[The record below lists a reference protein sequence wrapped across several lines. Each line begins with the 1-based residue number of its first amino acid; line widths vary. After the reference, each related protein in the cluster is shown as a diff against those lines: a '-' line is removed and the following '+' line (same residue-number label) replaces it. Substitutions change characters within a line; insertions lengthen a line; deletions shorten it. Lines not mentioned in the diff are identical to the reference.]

1 MGTKSLLSLIILF
14 TLAVACKK
22 SKDGGGGTNPVV
34 RDKIKDT
41 AIDIARDIYLWYE
54 QIPTSFDAQAYA
66 DPDKIMT
73 AIRQYSK
80 EPGFSNAVDR
90 WSFAYKQA
98 DWDNVSSGV
107 AKDFGLSVFFKD
119 EGDLRVKYVE
129 KNSPAF
135 LAGIRRGWRITKLN
149 GSTNITTGNANF
161 IIEAVFNSNATS
173 FSFLKPDATTVDL
186 TLNSATYQSDPF
198 LLDTIYNVG
207 VNRVG
212 YIVFNSFLGDTT
224 AIYNKLATIFN
235 SYSTKGINDVIVDLR
250 YNGGGYVSVQSKFA
264 NYLVPSAGNGAVMM
278 NQQFNNKYSSF
289 NSTGRFN
296 KLGTINL
303 PRIFFIV
310 SNNTASASE
319 LLINNLKP
327 FMTVKIV
334 GPSSSYGKPVGYFP
348 IPVGDWYVFPVSFRS
363 TNKNSEGNYFNGFAP
378 DKTTADG
385 LDKDWGNISEDCLAS
400 VLKYIGTGTFGLM
413 SEVPGQANIEKISRV
428 NDVNT
433 IIESRRFKGAV
444 ETRRF

>member
-1 MGTKSLLSLIILF
+1 MRTTSFLGLVFLLSL
-14 TLAVACKK
+14 TVACKK
-22 SKDGGGGTNPVV
+22 SKDGGGSTNPVV
-34 RDKIKDT
+34 RDKVKDT
-41 AIDIARDIYLWYE
+41 AVDIARDIYLWYE
-54 QIPTSFDAQAYA
+54 QIPAGFDAQAYA

-80 EPGFSNAVDR
+80 EPGFSNPVDR

-107 AKDFGLSVFFKD
+107 AKDFGLSVFFKE

-135 LAGIRRGWRITKLN
+135 IAGVRRGWRITKLN

-161 IIEAVFNSNATS
+161 IIDAVFNSNATS
-173 FSFLKPDATTVDL
+173 FTFLKPDASAVDL
-186 TLNSATYQSDPF
+186 SLNSATYQSDPF
-198 LLDTIYNVG
+198 LLDTTYNIG
-207 VNRVG
+207 ANRVG

-224 AIYNKLATIFN
+224 AIYNKLETIFN
-235 SYSTKGINDVIVDLR
+235 GYATKGINDVIVDLR

-264 NYLVPSAGNGAVMM
+264 NYLVPSGSTGAVMM

-289 NSTGRFN
+289 NSTGRFS

-303 PRIFFIV
+303 PRVFFIV

-334 GPSSSYGKPVGYFP
+334 GPSSTYGKPVGYFP

-385 LDKDWGNISEDCLAS
+385 LDKDWGNTTEDCLAS
-400 VLKYIGTGTFGLM
+400 VLKYIGTGTFGVM
-413 SEVPGQANIEKISRV
+413 SEVPGRANIEKINRV
-428 NDVNT
+428 NDANSS
-433 IIESRRFKGAV
+433 IESRRFKGAV
-444 ETRRF
+444 ETRRL